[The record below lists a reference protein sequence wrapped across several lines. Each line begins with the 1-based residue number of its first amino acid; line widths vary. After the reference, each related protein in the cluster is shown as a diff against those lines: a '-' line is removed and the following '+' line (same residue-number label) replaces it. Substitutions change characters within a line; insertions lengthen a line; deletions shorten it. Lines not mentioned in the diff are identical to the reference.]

1 MGTLPQSDIDL
12 SRGVV
17 FQDQPSLTWIA
28 DPVTRRIR
36 GRGDGWEA
44 IRQAVEIIVSVE
56 RFKWQ
61 IYTPNFGTD
70 YDGLLGTEPG
80 YAASELQRR
89 LEDAFLPDNRILGM
103 KDFTWSFSGVSLS
116 ASFTV
121 RTVFGDVESGLEVN
135 LR

>member
-1 MGTLPQSDIDL
+1 MLPRADIDL
-12 SRGVV
+12 RGGVI
-17 FQDQPSLTWIA
+17 FQDQPTLTWIA

-70 YDGLLGTEPG
+70 YNGLLGTEPG

>member
-1 MGTLPQSDIDL
+1 MLPRADIDL
-12 SRGVV
+12 RGGVV
-17 FQDQPSLTWIA
+17 FQDQPTLTWIA

-70 YDGLLGTEPG
+70 YNGLLGTEPG

-89 LEDAFLPDNRILGM
+89 LEDAFLPDSRILGM

-116 ASFTV
+116 VRFTV
-121 RTVFGDVESGLEVN
+121 LTVFGDVASGLEVP

>member
-1 MGTLPQSDIDL
+1 MLPRADIDL
-12 SRGVV
+12 RGGVI
-17 FQDQPSLTWIA
+17 FQDQPTLTWIA
-28 DPVTRRIR
+28 DPATRRIR

-89 LEDAFLPDNRILGM
+89 LEDAFLPDSRILGM

>member
-1 MGTLPQSDIDL
+1 MLPASDMDL
-12 SRGVV
+12 SQGVV

-28 DPVTRRIR
+28 DPVTHRIR

-70 YDGLLGTEPG
+70 YNGLLGTEPG

-89 LEDAFLPDNRILGM
+89 LEDAFLPDSRILGM

-116 ASFTV
+116 VRFTV
-121 RTVFGDVESGLEVN
+121 LTVFGDVASGLEVP

>member
-1 MGTLPQSDIDL
+1 MLPRSDIDL
-12 SRGVV
+12 RGGVV
-17 FQDQPSLTWIA
+17 FQDQPTLTWIA

-44 IRQAVEIIVSVE
+44 IRQAVEIIVNVE

-89 LEDAFLPDNRILGM
+89 LEDAFLPDSRILGI

-116 ASFTV
+116 VRFTV
-121 RTVFGDVESGLEVN
+121 LTVFGDVASGLEVP

>member
-1 MGTLPQSDIDL
+1 MLPRADIDL
-12 SRGVV
+12 RGGVI
-17 FQDQPSLTWIA
+17 FQDQPTLTWIA

>member
-1 MGTLPQSDIDL
+1 MLPRADIDL
-12 SRGVV
+12 RGGVI
-17 FQDQPSLTWIA
+17 FQDQPTLTWIA

-89 LEDAFLPDNRILGM
+89 LEDAFLPDSRILGM

-121 RTVFGDVESGLEVN
+121 RTVFGDVESGLEVS

>member
-1 MGTLPQSDIDL
+1 MLPRSDIDL
-12 SRGVV
+12 RGGVV
-17 FQDQPSLTWIA
+17 FQDQPTLTWIA

-44 IRQAVEIIVSVE
+44 IRQAVEIIVNVE
-56 RFKWQ
+56 RVKWQ

-89 LEDAFLPDNRILGM
+89 LEDAFLPDSRILGI

-116 ASFTV
+116 VRFTV
-121 RTVFGDVESGLEVN
+121 LTVFGDVASGLEVP

>member
-1 MGTLPQSDIDL
+1 MLPKSDIDL
-12 SRGVV
+12 SRSVV
-17 FQDQPSLTWIA
+17 FQDQPTLTWIA
-28 DPVTRRIR
+28 DPVTRRVR

-70 YDGLLGTEPG
+70 YNGLLGTEPG

-89 LEDAFLPDNRILGM
+89 LEDAFLPDSRILGM

-116 ASFTV
+116 VRFTV
-121 RTVFGDVESGLEVN
+121 LTVFGDVASGLEVP

>member
-1 MGTLPQSDIDL
+1 MLPRADIDL
-12 SRGVV
+12 RGGVV
-17 FQDQPSLTWIA
+17 FQDQPTLTWIA
-28 DPVTRRIR
+28 DPVTRRSR

-70 YDGLLGTEPG
+70 YNGLLGTEPG

-89 LEDAFLPDNRILGM
+89 LEDAFLPDSRILGM

-116 ASFTV
+116 VRFTV
-121 RTVFGDVESGLEVN
+121 LTVFGDVASGLEVP

>member
-1 MGTLPQSDIDL
+1 MLPKSDIDL

-17 FQDQPSLTWIA
+17 FQDQPTLTWIA

-44 IRQAVEIIVSVE
+44 IRQAVEIIVNVE

-89 LEDAFLPDNRILGM
+89 LEDAFLPDSRILGI

-116 ASFTV
+116 VRFTV
-121 RTVFGDVESGLEVN
+121 LTVFGDVASGLEVP

>member
-1 MGTLPQSDIDL
+1 MLPRADIDL
-12 SRGVV
+12 RGGVV
-17 FQDQPSLTWIA
+17 FQDQPTLTWIA

-44 IRQAVEIIVSVE
+44 IRQAVEIIVNVE

-70 YDGLLGTEPG
+70 YNGLLGTEPG

-89 LEDAFLPDNRILGM
+89 LEDAFLPDSRILGM

-116 ASFTV
+116 ARFTV
-121 RTVFGDVESGLEVN
+121 LTVFGDIASGLEVP

>member
-1 MGTLPQSDIDL
+1 VLPRADIDL
-12 SRGVV
+12 RGGVV
-17 FQDQPSLTWIA
+17 FQDQPTLTWIA

-70 YDGLLGTEPG
+70 YNGLLGTEPG

-89 LEDAFLPDNRILGM
+89 LEDAFLPDSRILGM

-116 ASFTV
+116 VRFTV
-121 RTVFGDVESGLEVN
+121 LTVFGDVASGLEVP

>member
-1 MGTLPQSDIDL
+1 MLPKSDIDL

-17 FQDQPSLTWIA
+17 FQDQPTLTWIA

-44 IRQAVEIIVSVE
+44 IRQAVEIIVNVE

-70 YDGLLGTEPG
+70 YNGLLGTEPG

-89 LEDAFLPDNRILGM
+89 LEDAFLPDSRILGM

-116 ASFTV
+116 ARFTV
-121 RTVFGDVESGLEVN
+121 LTVFGDIASGLEVP

>member
-1 MGTLPQSDIDL
+1 MDL
-12 SRGVV
+12 SQGVV

-28 DPVTRRIR
+28 DPVTHRIR

-70 YDGLLGTEPG
+70 YNGLLGTEPG

-89 LEDAFLPDNRILGM
+89 LEDAFLPDSRILGM

-116 ASFTV
+116 VRFTV
-121 RTVFGDVESGLEVN
+121 LTVFGDVASGLEVP